1 MPMDRAT
8 LEALDRE
15 IRQVL
20 DELRNRTNRETFRV
34 VLRLEELM
42 TTRTSMLLDEREG
55 AQTDP
60 LD

>member
-1 MPMDRAT
+1 MDRAA

-15 IRQVL
+15 IRRVL
-20 DELRNRTNRETFRV
+20 DELRSLTNRETFRV

-42 TTRTSMLLDEREG
+42 TARTSMLLDEREG
-55 AQTDP
+55 AQPDP